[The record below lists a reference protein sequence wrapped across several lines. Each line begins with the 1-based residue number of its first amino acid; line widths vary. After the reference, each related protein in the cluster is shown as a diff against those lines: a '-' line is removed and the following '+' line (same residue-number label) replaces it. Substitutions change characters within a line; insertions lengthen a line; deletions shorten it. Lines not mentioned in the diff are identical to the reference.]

1 MYKTRGY
8 DMSVSDAQIIALLQ
22 AGKKQGMN
30 TLFERYY
37 KPLVLFANTLLHDL
51 PEAEDIVL
59 EQFVKIW
66 EKELYRHIHPHAL
79 STFLFTIVKNACINQ
94 IAKQGLFTEQLDLP
108 HYSIAEEESN
118 QLDETAIET
127 VLTAVRKLPEK
138 TQRVV
143 QLVMCQGYTYQET
156 ANKLDVSINT
166 VKTLLKAGMKELRSE
181 LKGYKKI
188 FLLFMLFPRKFQ
200 QNSF

>member
-1 MYKTRGY
+1 
-8 DMSVSDAQIIALLQ
+8 MSVSDAQIIALLQ

-66 EKELYRHIHPHAL
+66 EKELYHAL

-143 QLVMCQGYTYQET
+143 QLVMCQGCTYQET

>member
-1 MYKTRGY
+1 
-8 DMSVSDAQIIALLQ
+8 MSVSDAQIIALLQ
-22 AGKKQGMN
+22 AGKRQGMN
-30 TLFERYY
+30 ALFDRYY
-37 KPLVLFANTLLHDL
+37 KPLVVFADDLLHDL
-51 PEAEDIVL
+51 PEAEDTVL
-59 EQFVKIW
+59 EQFVKLW
-66 EKELYRHIHPHAL
+66 EKELYEHIHPNAL
-79 STFLFTIVKNACINQ
+79 STFLFTIVKNACMNQ
-94 IAKQGLFTEQLDLP
+94 ITKKGLPTEQLDLP

-143 QLVMCQGYTYQET
+143 QLVMCQGCTYQET

>member
-1 MYKTRGY
+1 
-8 DMSVSDAQIIALLQ
+8 MSVSDAQIIALLQ

-30 TLFERYY
+30 LLFERYY
-37 KPLVLFANTLLHDL
+37 TPLVLFANTLLHDL

-66 EKELYRHIHPHAL
+66 EKELYKHIHPHAL

-94 IAKQGLFTEQLDLP
+94 IAKQGLSTEQLDLP

-143 QLVMCQGYTYQET
+143 QLVMCQGCTYQET
-156 ANKLDVSINT
+156 ANKLEVSINT

-188 FLLFMLFPRKFQ
+188 FLLFMLFSRKFQ
-200 QNSF
+200 QNAF

>member
-1 MYKTRGY
+1 
-8 DMSVSDAQIIALLQ
+8 MSVSDAQIIALLQ

-143 QLVMCQGYTYQET
+143 QLVMCQGCTYQET

-166 VKTLLKAGMKELRSE
+166 AKTLLKAGMKELRSE

>member
-1 MYKTRGY
+1 
-8 DMSVSDAQIIALLQ
+8 MSVSDAQIIALLQ

-59 EQFVKIW
+59 EQFV
-66 EKELYRHIHPHAL
+66 
-79 STFLFTIVKNACINQ
+79 
-94 IAKQGLFTEQLDLP
+94 FTEQLDLP

-143 QLVMCQGYTYQET
+143 QLVMCQGCTYQET

>member
-1 MYKTRGY
+1 
-8 DMSVSDAQIIALLQ
+8 MSVSDAQIIALLQ

-94 IAKQGLFTEQLDLP
+94 IDLP

-143 QLVMCQGYTYQET
+143 QLVMCQGCTYQET

>member
-1 MYKTRGY
+1 
-8 DMSVSDAQIIALLQ
+8 MSVSDAQIIALLQ

-66 EKELYRHIHPHAL
+66 EKELYKHIHPHAL

-94 IAKQGLFTEQLDLP
+94 IAKQGLSTEQLDLP

-143 QLVMCQGYTYQET
+143 QLVMCRRMYYHFRWWIIKNRQIMTIWKQKRHRYP
-156 ANKLDVSINT
+156 VSIR
-166 VKTLLKAGMKELRSE
+166 KAEN
-181 LKGYKKI
+181 YC
-188 FLLFMLFPRKFQ
+188 
-200 QNSF
+200 